1 MNQRTESKT
10 DTQEDELDIGV
21 LGSFVGYGLKR
32 AYLNFQAD
40 FIASVGP
47 LGLRPGQ
54 FAALSIIIDNP
65 DISQSRLARA
75 LAIERSGV
83 VLIVDDLENRD
94 LISRN
99 KVPGDRRSYAL
110 RATPLGVKL
119 RQEAVVAIRR
129 HEDRLMAGLTA
140 EERATLAGL
149 LARLT

>member
-1 MNQRTESKT
+1 MRDRANRQPSGGEA
-10 DTQEDELDIGV
+10 ELDSGV
-21 LGSFVGYGLKR
+21 LGDFVGYALKR
-32 AYLNFQAD
+32 AYLNFQSD
-40 FIASVGP
+40 FIDSVAH

-83 VLIVDDLENRD
+83 VLIVDELEGRD

-110 RATPLGVKL
+110 RATPAGEKL
-119 RQEAVVAIRR
+119 RDDAVAVIRT
-129 HEDRLMAGLTA
+129 HEDRL
-140 EERATLAGL
+140 LAGL
-149 LARLT
+149 NADERKTLSGLLSRLI